1 MVEELGFSN
10 EEAKAHTAIA
20 RSYITEPL
28 VLDSRIAGVLY
39 FFSTGPQVFPHAA
52 RQSNLTSHAQ
62 NLVELLETA
71 AIVSVDR
78 P

>member
-1 MVEELGFSN
+1 MVEELGFLN

-39 FFSTGPQVFPHAA
+39 FFSTGP
-52 RQSNLTSHAQ
+52 
-62 NLVELLETA
+62 
-71 AIVSVDR
+71 
-78 P
+78 